1 MEEKIR
7 EMRKKIEKILQE
19 ENITF
24 YEWSRIESYINTK
37 YETIKEKS
45 ILK

>member
-19 ENITF
+19 EKITF
-24 YEWSRIESYINTK
+24 YEWSKIESYINAK

-45 ILK
+45 TL